1 MHKILYKGR
10 GIEHAYDEGKIKTAV
25 LKGADLD
32 IEASK
37 MTAIVGKSG
46 SGKSTLLHILGTLDT
61 PDKGDIYFQDV
72 LINGLSSRAKARFRN
87 RHLGFVYQFHHLLGD
102 FTALE
107 NVMLPLLIDKV
118 NPSLAKER
126 AQYLLDRVGL
136 VSHMHHLPSELSGGE
151 RQRAAIARALV
162 YSPEMVLADELL
174 QELVRDEGSAVVMVT
189 HDMSLAKQCDTIY
202 EMAGGVIKDGT
213 FGDSDSEVA
222 SVVSKLAL
230 SRAAKEVK
238 LKTKGS

>member
-1 MHKILYKGR
+1 
-10 GIEHAYDEGKIKTAV
+10 
-25 LKGADLD
+25 
-32 IEASK
+32 
-37 MTAIVGKSG
+37 
-46 SGKSTLLHILGTLDT
+46 
-61 PDKGDIYFQDV
+61 
-72 LINGLSSRAKARFRN
+72 
-87 RHLGFVYQFHHLLGD
+87 
-102 FTALE
+102 
-107 NVMLPLLIDKV
+107 MLPLLIDKV

-126 AQYLLDRVGL
+126 AQYLLERVGL

-162 YSPEMVLADELL
+162 YSPEMVLADEPTGNLDEANAAKVFELL

-238 LKTKGS
+238 LKTKSS